1 MYQHLSKTG
10 ETQKILE
17 LMLILDL
24 PKIMFQGI
32 WSTQARGIG
41 FESGGGGT
49 NSMMLQFL
57 YVNLR
62 KTMFAASKKGKVH
75 FREHYSP

>member
-1 MYQHLSKTG
+1 
-10 ETQKILE
+10 
-17 LMLILDL
+17 
-24 PKIMFQGI
+24 MFQGI